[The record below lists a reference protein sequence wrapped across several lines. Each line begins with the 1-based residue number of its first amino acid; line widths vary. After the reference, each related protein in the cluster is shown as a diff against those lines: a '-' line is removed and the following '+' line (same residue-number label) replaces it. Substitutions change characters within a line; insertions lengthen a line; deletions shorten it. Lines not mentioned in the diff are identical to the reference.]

1 MWNPSSHKLS
11 NQEQDEA
18 GRLAA
23 FRLRFGRRFDAVDAE
38 AGGDKKE
45 GEKKGEK
52 GELDGKERQ
61 LEEEV
66 NEEDENLLDLITGFG
81 QDVKMPGNEKDVIR
95 SRKRQ
100 T

>member
-1 MWNPSSHKLS
+1 MWNPSSQKLS

-23 FRLRFGRRFDAVDAE
+23 FRLRFGRRFDAVDVE
-38 AGGDKKE
+38 TGGDKKAE
-45 GEKKGEK
+45 GKKGEV
-52 GELDGKERQ
+52 EGKEQ
-61 LEEEV
+61 LQLQEEV

-81 QDVKMPGNEKDVIR
+81 QDVKMPGSEKHVIR